1 MADLSIIIV
10 SYNTAEMTKRCLTTL
25 LTTISTQKNTALEV
39 IVVDNASQDN
49 TPKVLE
55 SIQSEYQKKDILFT
69 AVLNSQ
75 NLGYS
80 KANNKGAAVARGK
93 YLLFLNSDVL
103 VEGVKFES
111 LFELMDK
118 DPSIG
123 VMTVKVILP
132 DGSLDPA
139 SHRGFPTLWRS
150 FSYYSGFEKA
160 FGKLPFLNRVFGG
173 YHLTYKNLKKRH
185 EIDSP
190 TGAFYLTRKEIF
202 NKVKGFDEHF
212 FMYGEDLDLSL
223 RVKALGY
230 KTIYDPQYA
239 VTHLKYQSGLK
250 SKDSNTKSK
259 TKEYFYDA
267 MRIFYDKHY
276 SKKTPSFLNRIVY
289 GVINYKAKTS

>member
-25 LTTISTQKNTALEV
+25 LATISAQKSINFEV
-39 IVVDNASQDN
+39 VVVDNASQDD
-49 TPKVLE
+49 TPKILE
-55 SIQSEYQKKDILFT
+55 SVKKEFRKKDISFT
-69 AVLNSQ
+69 VVLDSQ

-103 VEGVKFES
+103 VEDVMFDS
-111 LFELMDK
+111 LLELMDK
-118 DPSIG
+118 DSGIG
-123 VMTVKVILP
+123 VMTVRVVLP

-150 FSYYSGFEKA
+150 FSYYVGLEKVL
-160 FGKLPFLNRVFGG
+160 GRIPLLNKAFGG

-202 NKVKGFDEHF
+202 DKVEGFDESF
-212 FMYGEDLDLSL
+212 FMYGEDLDLSF
-223 RVKALGY
+223 RIKTLGY
-230 KTIYDPQYA
+230 KAVYDPQYK

-250 SKDSNTKSK
+250 SKDSDIKSK
-259 TKEYFYDA
+259 TREYFYDA

-276 SKKTPSFLNRIVY
+276 AKKTPTFLNKVVH
-289 GVINYKAKTS
+289 GVINQKAKSS